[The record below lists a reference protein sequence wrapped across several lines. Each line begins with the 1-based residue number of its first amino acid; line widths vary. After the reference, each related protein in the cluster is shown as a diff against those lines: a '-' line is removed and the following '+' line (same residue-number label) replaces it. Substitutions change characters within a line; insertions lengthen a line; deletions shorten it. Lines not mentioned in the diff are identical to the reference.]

1 MRDQPHFLP
10 RLQLQ
15 SLLDL
20 LIAEDYQCMGPQ
32 IQSNAIVFKPFS
44 QVTALTQGITD
55 YQDAGHYRLQPYDSP
70 RNFHWNCS
78 AQLLKPYFFQ
88 AEQVLWQ
95 VEKQQDGQLV
105 FCQTQ
110 SHQPKRAFF
119 GVRAC
124 DIAALKLQDQHFL
137 HSEFVDDHYAEN
149 RRNNLFI
156 AVTCSKAGANCFC
169 HRTSDGPAITDGYD
183 LLLDE
188 LNEGFLLQTGS
199 DEGERLC
206 QQLLQTQVLEIA
218 SSEQQQQADQS
229 LSQVRQTLF
238 DNDDQRLQ
246 SHQSDQSQPPQFK
259 AQQQSQQQ
267 SQQQHQQ
274 PKHLPFDPE
283 LIRQVLMQNLDH
295 PHWQELAE
303 TCLSCGNCTSV
314 CPTCFCS
321 SQRDIPELD
330 GSQAQHVRQWD
341 SCFSQ
346 GHGYI
351 HGYQVRGKTQLR
363 YQQWLTHKLV
373 NWYEQYG
380 RSGCVGCGRC
390 VTWCPVGIDFTQAAM
405 QICQDNGQIS
415 GDRVRGDRVRGDR
428 VSKDREGG
436 HNDN

>member
-1 MRDQPHFLP
+1 MQDQRHFLP
-10 RLQLQ
+10 RSQLQ
-15 SLLDL
+15 SLLDQL
-20 LIAEDYQCMGPQ
+20 LAEDYQCIGPQ
-32 IQSNAIVFKPFS
+32 IQSNALVFKPF
-44 QVTALTQGITD
+44 TQAESLPHGITD
-55 YQDAGHYRLQPYDSP
+55 HQDAGHYRLQPLDSR

-119 GVRAC
+119 AVRAC

-149 RRNNLFI
+149 RKNNLFI
-156 AVTCSKAGANCFC
+156 AVTCSKAGDNCFC
-169 HRTSDGPAITDGYD
+169 HRTDDGPAITEGYD

-188 LNEGFLLQTGS
+188 LNEGFVLQAGS
-199 DEGERLC
+199 LEGEQIY
-206 QQLLQTQVLEIA
+206 QQLAQRQVLEIA

-229 LSQVRQTLF
+229 LSQVRQALL
-238 DNDDQRLQ
+238 DKDDQ
-246 SHQSDQSQPPQFK
+246 
-259 AQQQSQQQ
+259 
-267 SQQQHQQ
+267 QQQHL
-274 PKHLPFDPE
+274 HLPFEPE

-303 TCLSCGNCTSV
+303 RCLSCGNCTSV

-330 GSQAQHVRQWD
+330 GSQVQHVRQWD

-346 GHGYI
+346 GHSYI

-405 QICQDNGQIS
+405 QICQDSGPNG
-415 GDRVRGDRVRGDR
+415 GDRVIG
-428 VSKDREGG
+428 DREGG
-436 HNDN
+436 HDDK

>member
-1 MRDQPHFLP
+1 MRDQRHFLP
-10 RLQLQ
+10 RSQLQ
-15 SLLDL
+15 SLLDQL
-20 LIAEDYQCMGPQ
+20 LAEDYQCIGPQ
-32 IQSNAIVFKPFS
+32 ILSNAIIFKPFTQAES
-44 QVTALTQGITD
+44 LPQGITD
-55 YQDAGHYRLQPYDSP
+55 HQDAGHYRLQPHDSP

-119 GVRAC
+119 AVRAC

-137 HSEFVDDHYAEN
+137 HSEFVDEHYAEN
-149 RRNNLFI
+149 RKNNLFI
-156 AVTCSKAGANCFC
+156 AVTCSKEGTNCFC
-169 HRTSDGPAITDGYD
+169 HRTDDGPAITEGYD

-188 LNEGFLLQTGS
+188 LDEGFVLQAGS
-199 DEGERLC
+199 DEGEQLC
-206 QQLLQTQVLEIA
+206 QQLAQRQVLEIA
-218 SSEQQQQADQS
+218 SREQQQRADQS
-229 LSQVRQTLF
+229 LQQVQQALF
-238 DNDDQRLQ
+238 DKDDRQP
-246 SHQSDQSQPPQFK
+246 QSDQCQQ
-259 AQQQSQQQ
+259 AQHHLQLNALQA
-267 SQQQHQQ
+267 
-274 PKHLPFDPE
+274 KHLPFEPE

-295 PHWQELAE
+295 PYWQELAE
-303 TCLSCGNCTSV
+303 RCLSCGNCTSV

-330 GSQAQHVRQWD
+330 GSQVQHVRQWD

-405 QICQDNGQIS
+405 QICQDKGLIS
-415 GDRVRGDRVRGDR
+415 GDGVRG
-428 VSKDREGG
+428 DREGG
-436 HNDN
+436 HDDN

>member
-188 LNEGFLLQTGS
+188 LDEGFVLQTGS
-199 DEGERLC
+199 SEGEQLC
-206 QQLLQTQVLEIA
+206 QQLAQRQVLEIA
-218 SSEQQQQADQS
+218 SSEQQQQADQT
-229 LSQVRQTLF
+229 LQQVQQALF
-238 DNDDQRLQ
+238 DKDDQ
-246 SHQSDQSQPPQFK
+246 
-259 AQQQSQQQ
+259 QQ
-267 SQQQHQQ
+267 
-274 PKHLPFDPE
+274 KHLPYEPE

-295 PHWQELAE
+295 PHWRELAE

-330 GSQAQHVRQWD
+330 GSQVQHVRQWD

-405 QICQDNGQIS
+405 QICQDNGLIS
-415 GDRVRGDRVRGDR
+415 GDRVRGDR
-428 VSKDREGG
+428 EGG
-436 HNDN
+436 HDDK